1 LHEPQRIIDDLLT
14 AEINEKQARS
24 GHVSVAHW

>member
-14 AEINEKQARS
+14 AEINESQARS
-24 GHVSVAHW
+24 GHVSDYPA